1 MKIFA
6 KLLEKIAGFMFLT
19 KHSRFEQFTSE
30 NKAIRSVDDLL
41 NCLPVRLMLESLWD
55 FLKWMSLESSWTL
68 KT

>member
-6 KLLEKIAGFMFLT
+6 KLLEKIAGFMFPT

-41 NCLPVRLMLESLWD
+41 NCLPVKLMLESLWD